1 MLLVSHSTKA
11 NSPHKKDPCGYQ
23 NGVFFT
29 QRGRGHIMFAAHS
42 HYETDR
48 GSLSCPRLLTKIYF
62 FPPLPPPCRQA
73 WGSPPVPLAYA
84 EWVLLRPGRRRPRRR
99 CGRGG
104 DLPRSV
110 KRSIKMQVS
119 LFFLLHNSATNRVE
133 GAGRKHSTTK
143 SIKFHIARFNS
154 CRFKTV

>member
-23 NGVFFT
+23 NGVFFM

-48 GSLSCPRLLTKIYF
+48 GGLSCPRLLTKIYF
-62 FPPLPPPCRQA
+62 SPPPPPCRA
-73 WGSPPVPLAYA
+73 WGSPPVPFAYA
-84 EWVLLRPGRRRPRRR
+84 EWLLLRHGRRRPRRR

-110 KRSIKMQVS
+110 KHSIKMQVS
-119 LFFLLHNSATNRVE
+119 PPPCSSS
-133 GAGRKHSTTK
+133 STTALPTGWK
-143 SIKFHIARFNS
+143 DREENIQ
-154 CRFKTV
+154 